1 MAVTK
6 EQHDILTKLGVN
18 YEKDMNL
25 PRPPYTQKN
34 LDDFLPLA
42 LSVIEFVKTHKQPGG
57 LGVDF
62 TEIIG
67 ALPKYKNG
75 ISNDEFQELSYIFG
89 QINLYSDYGFFKALD
104 VLQNHIEYAAYKK
117 HKSHIISLCQK
128 YNFSFHET
136 AGVFAY
142 YCAGEF
148 LDKLLEEIETD
159 PLHLSGL
166 GNIYSGYYDFTSKA
180 KELHCEFL
188 LEYVN
193 DMVEGNQD
201 IKIALM
207 RAIEHAH
214 LKT

>member
-42 LSVIEFVKTHKQPGG
+42 LKVIEFVKAKKQPGG
-57 LGVDF
+57 FGTDF
-62 TEIIG
+62 VEIIS
-67 ALPKYKNG
+67 ALPRYKNG
-75 ISNDEFQELSYIFG
+75 ISNDEFKELSYIFG
-89 QINLYSDYGFFKALD
+89 QTNQYSDYGFFKALD
-104 VLQNHIEYAAYKK
+104 VLRNHTEYTAYKK

-128 YNFSFHET
+128 YNFSFVET
-136 AGVFAY
+136 VGVFAY

-148 LDKLLEEIETD
+148 IDKLLEEIEAD
-159 PLHLSGL
+159 PDHLSGL
-166 GNIYSGYYDFTSKA
+166 NGYSDLTTKA
-180 KELHCEFL
+180 KELCFEFL

-193 DMVEGNQD
+193 DMAEGNQD

-207 RAIEHAH
+207 RAIENGY